1 MSRGGARAAALEA
14 LLAIDEGK
22 FLGEAL
28 AASDA
33 RTKENPRDL
42 RLARRIVRGVLKSR
56 GKIDWTLSHF
66 LKRGSLEDLDRAVL
80 ENLRIGLFQ
89 TMFLTSVPA
98 HAAVNEAV
106 RLARR
111 RGGESASRFTNAIL
125 RRYLREGIPAGI
137 PTLEDDPVG
146 HLVAEESCPRW
157 LAGRWVKRLG
167 PETAHARMV
176 ASNRTPPLALRILA
190 KGARDALGVRD
201 ALEEELRARE
211 ISFEQSELHR
221 DVLLLPGG
229 PDPRTLEAFTRGDI
243 IVQDP
248 SAALVTS
255 MADPPERTTSLL
267 DLCAAPGGKL
277 IALASQAQMTG
288 IMVGA
293 DRSPSRLARLLENRA
308 RAELGRVHVLAM
320 DALQPALNRRF
331 QTVLLDAP
339 CTGLGTLARHADLR
353 WRLQPEDSAR
363 LGRLA
368 GTLLAS
374 AAELVEDGGLL
385 LYSTCTTE
393 PEENDDVISAFLT
406 KRADFARER
415 PVRPLP
421 EGTVEENGTL
431 RLLPEVHPGDGAFAV
446 RLRKRIE

>member
-1 MSRGGARAAALEA
+1 
-14 LLAIDEGK
+14 
-22 FLGEAL
+22 
-28 AASDA
+28 
-33 RTKENPRDL
+33 
-42 RLARRIVRGVLKSR
+42 
-56 GKIDWTLSHF
+56 
-66 LKRGSLEDLDRAVL
+66 
-80 ENLRIGLFQ
+80 
-89 TMFLTSVPA
+89 MFLTSVPA

-125 RRYLREGIPAGI
+125 RRYLREGIPAGL
-137 PTLEDDPVG
+137 PALEDDPVG

-157 LAGRWVKRLG
+157 LAERWVKRLG
-167 PETAHARMV
+167 PETARARRV
-176 ASNRTPPLALRILA
+176 ASNRTPPLALRVLA
-190 KGARDALGVRD
+190 EGSREAAQQ
-201 ALEEELRARE
+201 ELRARE
-211 ISFEQSELHR
+211 IRFAQSELHR

-229 PDPRTLEAFTRGDI
+229 TDPRTLESFTRGDV

-277 IALASQAQMTG
+277 IALASQSEVFG
-288 IMVGA
+288 IVVGA
-293 DRSPSRLARLLENRA
+293 DRSPSRLKRLLENRA

-320 DALQPALNRRF
+320 DALAPALNRRF

-339 CTGLGTLARHADLR
+339 CSGLGTMARHADLR
-353 WRLQPEDSAR
+353 WRIQPDDIPR

-368 GTLLAS
+368 GSLLAS

-393 PEENDDVISAFLT
+393 PEENDDVIYDFLET
-406 KRADFARER
+406 RDDFARER
-415 PVRPLP
+415 PARPLP
-421 EGTVEENGTL
+421 VGTVEESGTL
-431 RLLPEVHPGDGAFAV
+431 RLVPEVHPGDGAFAV
-446 RLRKRIE
+446 RLRKRSTP

>member
-1 MSRGGARAAALEA
+1 MSRGNARSAALEA
-14 LLAIDEGK
+14 LLAIYDGS

-28 AASDA
+28 ATSDT
-33 RTKENPRDL
+33 RTKDNPRDL

-56 GKIDWTLSHF
+56 GKIDWTLSQY
-66 LKRGSLEDLDRAVL
+66 LKRGTLSDLDRPVL
-80 ENLRIGLFQ
+80 EILRIGLFQ

-125 RRYLREGIPAGI
+125 RRYLREGVPTGI
-137 PTLEDDPVG
+137 PTLDDDPAG
-146 HLVAEESCPRW
+146 HLVVEQSCPRW
-157 LAGRWVKRLG
+157 LAERWIRLLG
-167 PETAHARMV
+167 SETALARMM
-176 ASNRTPPLALRILA
+176 ASNRTPPLSLRVLAEGSREALQA
-190 KGARDALGVRD
+190 
-201 ALEEELRARE
+201 ELRDRE
-211 ISFEQSELHR
+211 IRFAQSELHR
-221 DVLLLPGG
+221 DVFLLADGT
-229 PDPRTLEAFTRGDI
+229 DPRSLESFTRGDI

-248 SAALVTS
+248 AAALVTS

-277 IALASQAQMTG
+277 IALASQSEVLG
-288 IMVGA
+288 IVVGA
-293 DRSPSRLARLLENRA
+293 DRSPVRLSRFLENRA

-320 DALQPALNRRF
+320 DALKPALNRRF

-353 WRLQPEDSAR
+353 WRLRPDDIAR

-368 GTLLAS
+368 ASLLAS
-374 AAELVEDGGLL
+374 AAELVEESGLL

-393 PEENDDVISAFLT
+393 PEENDDVIRSFLA
-406 KRADFARER
+406 KHDDFVLER
-415 PVRPLP
+415 PARPLP
-421 EGTVEENGTL
+421 EGTVDGSGIL
-431 RLLPEVHPGDGAFAV
+431 RLVPEVHPGDGAFAV
-446 RLRKRIE
+446 RLRKRSK